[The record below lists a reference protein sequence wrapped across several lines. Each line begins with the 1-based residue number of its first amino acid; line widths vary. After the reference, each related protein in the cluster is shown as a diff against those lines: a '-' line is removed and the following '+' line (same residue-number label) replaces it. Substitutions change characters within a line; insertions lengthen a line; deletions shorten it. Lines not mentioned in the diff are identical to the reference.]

1 MLSLFSDAVGS
12 AMLFVTT
19 VLLMGTHPGEAPPG
33 GDGDFERRFAIVKSS
48 PGEARWDEIP
58 WTTSL
63 WEARKRAAAE
73 GKPLFIWAANGNPI
87 GVT

>member
-1 MLSLFSDAVGS
+1 MMKWTA
-12 AMLFVTT
+12 AI
-19 VLLMGTHPGEAPPG
+19 LLVAAQEP
-33 GDGDFERRFAIVKSS
+33 ERLRAGAFDETFALVKASS
-48 PGEARWDEIP
+48 GEARWDEIE

-63 WEARKRAAAE
+63 WEGRKRAAAE

>member
-1 MLSLFSDAVGS
+1 VKRIAAILLLGAAAPHEDAELAKVLALVRAS
-12 AMLFVTT
+12 A
-19 VLLMGTHPGEAPPG
+19 
-33 GDGDFERRFAIVKSS
+33 
-48 PGEARWDEIP
+48 GEARWDEIP

>member
-1 MLSLFSDAVGS
+1 MTAIGISSLLAL
-12 AMLFVTT
+12 A
-19 VLLMGTHPGEAPPG
+19 AQA
-33 GDGDFERRFAIVKSS
+33 DFERTFALVKSS

-63 WEARKRAAAE
+63 WEARKRAADE
-73 GKPLFIWAANGNPI
+73 GKPLFIWAANGNPV

>member
-1 MLSLFSDAVGS
+1 MKSLLALILLAQS
-12 AMLFVTT
+12 A
-19 VLLMGTHPGEAPPG
+19 PRQS
-33 GDGDFERRFAIVKSS
+33 FEERLALVKAS

-63 WEARKRAAAE
+63 WEGRKRAAAE
-73 GKPLFIWAANGNPI
+73 GKPLFIWAANGNPV

>member
-1 MLSLFSDAVGS
+1 MKSLALLALFAVQAAPS
-12 AMLFVTT
+12 RQSFEERVALVKASS
-19 VLLMGTHPGEAPPG
+19 GEAL
-33 GDGDFERRFAIVKSS
+33 
-48 PGEARWDEIP
+48 WDQIP

-63 WEARKRAAAE
+63 WEGRKRAAAE

>member
-1 MLSLFSDAVGS
+1 MKALTACLFLGTLLGS
-12 AMLFVTT
+12 TS
-19 VLLMGTHPGEAPPG
+19 PE
-33 GDGDFERRFAIVKSS
+33 GDKDFERRFALIKSS

-63 WEARKRAAAE
+63 WEARKKAAAL
-73 GKPLFIWAANGNPI
+73 GKPLFIWAANGNPL

>member
-1 MLSLFSDAVGS
+1 MKSLAVLAVLATLAPRQTFEEQFALVKAS
-12 AMLFVTT
+12 A
-19 VLLMGTHPGEAPPG
+19 
-33 GDGDFERRFAIVKSS
+33 
-48 PGEARWDEIP
+48 GEARWDEIP

-63 WEARKRAAAE
+63 WEGRKRAAAE

>member
-1 MLSLFSDAVGS
+1 MRTLAILA
-12 AMLFVTT
+12 
-19 VLLMGTHPGEAPPG
+19 LLATQAAPERQS
-33 GDGDFERRFAIVKSS
+33 FEERLALVKAS

-63 WEARKRAAAE
+63 WEGRMRAAAE
-73 GKPLFIWAANGNPI
+73 GKPLFIWAANGNPV

>member
-1 MLSLFSDAVGS
+1 MKLLAAILVFLAAQDPGRVRPDPLEESLALVR
-12 AMLFVTT
+12 M
-19 VLLMGTHPGEAPPG
+19 
-33 GDGDFERRFAIVKSS
+33 S

-63 WEARKRAAAE
+63 WEGRKKAAAE

-87 GVT
+87 GMT